1 MATTDIRRGSE
12 SVSSAPSSTPQWRER
27 LVPKTALG
35 MSMMIL
41 AAAVGAAFSGAV
53 LYAYYEYRLS
63 QNEDLLAAYE
73 ESFQNARDTI
83 DAEAD
88 DAKAEIRQELEPLLQ
103 LQADS
108 ETIKG
113 LVAATQESV
122 WFVSTL
128 DEAGQPSVG
137 SAFVVNSD
145 GDQALML
152 TSLHVVRAAARQP
165 GPAVR
170 VRKGDQELDATLWT
184 WHEERD
190 LALLVVPRGGIK
202 KMEVAPSDPPP
213 QPGERV
219 FVLSGLG
226 GSGGAV
232 AQGFVADVS
241 GAGIQHT
248 VPVGFQF
255 QGGPL
260 VNSKGELL
268 GMASRAYSPLGF
280 PSDAVWFAPGIRT
293 ACDRVL
299 NCPDGDISSPGPRR

>member
-1 MATTDIRRGSE
+1 
-12 SVSSAPSSTPQWRER
+12 
-27 LVPKTALG
+27 
-35 MSMMIL
+35 MIL

-73 ESFQNARDTI
+73 ESFQRAQDTI
-83 DAEAD
+83 DAESEE
-88 DAKAEIRQELEPLLQ
+88 AKAEIRQELEPLRQ

-108 ETIKG
+108 ETIKN
-113 LVAATQESV
+113 LMATTQESV
-122 WFVSTL
+122 WFVTTL

-137 SAFVVNSD
+137 SAFVVASND
-145 GDQALML
+145 DEALML
-152 TSLHVVRAAARQP
+152 TSLHVVRAATRQP

-170 VRKGDQELDATLWT
+170 VRKGDQEVDATLWT

-190 LALLVVPRGGIK
+190 LALLIVNRGGIK
-202 KMEVAPSDPPP
+202 KLEVAPREPPL

-219 FVLSGLG
+219 FALSGLG

-232 AQGFVADVS
+232 TQGFIADVS
-241 GAGIQHT
+241 GAGIQHS
-248 VPVGFQF
+248 VPVGPQF

-260 VNSKGELL
+260 VNSKGEVL
-268 GMASRAYSPLGF
+268 GVASRAYAPLGF
-280 PSDAVWFAPGIRT
+280 PTDAVFFAPGIRS

-299 NCPDGDISSPGPRR
+299 NCPDGDITSPGERR